1 VVLDVTATSDRGKKI
16 FEASKIY
23 MPQST
28 TSLDNTMVY
37 GPDKKL
43 GIFRDTSIQPF
54 APKEEIFEIKLL
66 ETVKDITIVVSLSY
80 QLRPGNVYPIHRIVK
95 KMSVKPP
102 LSQLKRNP

>member
-1 VVLDVTATSDRGKKI
+1 VVLEVTATDDKGKII
-16 FEASKIY
+16 FETSKIY

-43 GIFRDTSIQPF
+43 GIIRDTSIQPF
-54 APKEEIFEIKLL
+54 ASKEETFEIKVP
-66 ETVKDITIVVSLSY
+66 ESVKGVNVAVSLSY
-80 QLRPGNVYPIHRIVK
+80 QLRPGDVYPIHWIEK
-95 KMSVKPP
+95 KVSVEPP